1 MGDLAC
7 CGVELMVV
15 VAVDFFSQHAAHLFH
30 GGELFVASGA
40 HDAILQP
47 PAGSLYL
54 AFGLR

>member
-1 MGDLAC
+1 
-7 CGVELMVV
+7 MVV